1 MFGFGKKKT
10 KPAKKS
16 TARKAAPKRAT
27 ARKDT
32 GARKAAP
39 ARKTRAMCVV
49 CGERKQTNTTLRIC
63 GRKRCAAELRQRSQ
77 HTPAPA
83 KPAAPRPAP
92 ATRRPKAPR
101 TRTTPATQTRPQT
114 TPAATAPTMTGSE
127 LAGWWKQAQS
137 SAQQAQIKD
146 WNHHHRQHRDEI
158 VHNAAAL
165 NQAAALLSGPDRATL
180 NDIARTAAAITDD
193 RISRAAE
200 ADTRAKRPSIIAAQL
215 VTLGDRLTTLTGKY
229 ERAGVIRVNRS

>member
-16 TARKAAPKRAT
+16 TARKAAPKRTT
-27 ARKDT
+27 ARKAT
-32 GARKAAP
+32 GSTRKAAP
-39 ARKTRAMCVV
+39 VRKTRAMCVV

-63 GRKRCAAELRQRSQ
+63 GRKRCAADLRQRSQ
-77 HTPAPA
+77 HKSVPA
-83 KPAAPRPAP
+83 KPAAPRRAP

-101 TRTTPATQTRPQT
+101 TRPTPAAQARPQT
-114 TPAATAPTMTGSE
+114 TPATAPSMTGSE
-127 LAGWWKQAQS
+127 LPGWWKQAQS

-165 NQAAALLSGPDRATL
+165 NQAAALLSGPDRAAL

-200 ADTRAKRPSIIAAQL
+200 ADTRAKRSSSTAAQL
-215 VTLGDRLTTLTGKY
+215 IALGDRLYALTAKY
-229 ERAGVIRVNRS
+229 ERAGVIRVNRP